1 MNCSN
6 ARKPDKINL
15 WRLWSNDPKFAIT
28 KYHIIR
34 APLRQAHSWRLLS
47 STLSQPLYSRATT
60 SPPPILHGVEASSA
74 SHRRVC
80 FHSIEL
86 RLGDHPSSPNLSG
99 RCSYCFCNKPHHP
112 CQGQYKNKRVDEVAS
127 PKGSFRRFQELRR
140 QVQLD
145 RLVVVRRTFA
155 SCLGVEL
162 VRQRFPRAPHT
173 WRHRLSSGLHRDLHR
188 PLRVRME
195 ASSCQS

>member
-15 WRLWSNDPKFAIT
+15 WRLWSNDPKFATT

-47 STLSQPLYSRATT
+47 STLSPLYSRATT

-74 SHRRVC
+74 SHSRVC

-86 RLGDHPSSPNLSG
+86 RLGDHPDHTL
-99 RCSYCFCNKPHHP
+99 HP
-112 CQGQYKNKRVDEVAS
+112 LICQGVAHIAFAINHIILARDS
-127 PKGSFRRFQELRR
+127 P
-140 QVQLD
+140 
-145 RLVVVRRTFA
+145 RT
-155 SCLGVEL
+155 SVW
-162 VRQRFPRAPHT
+162 T
-173 WRHRLSSGLHRDLHR
+173 TLHRQK
-188 PLRVRME
+188 E
-195 ASSCQS
+195 ASDDSKNSGVRCN

>member
-15 WRLWSNDPKFAIT
+15 WRLWSWSNDHKFFCHREVS
-28 KYHIIR
+28 YH
-34 APLRQAHSWRLLS
+34 S
-47 STLSQPLYSRATT
+47 STPPTSILLASAFLHTLTT

-74 SHRRVC
+74 SHSRVC

-112 CQGQYKNKRVDEVAS
+112 CQGQSKNKRVDDVAS

-155 SCLGVEL
+155 SCLGAEL

-173 WRHRLSSGLHRDLHR
+173 WRHRLSSGLHRDLHT